1 MICTLLSLSI
11 IIFLLSSSSGD
22 GNSLTINYKHFL
34 KNKKLTNS
42 PLNTVF
48 LSERELPI
56 LVFAIYKDT
65 WLGRQ
70 SSVQLSDTLTMR
82 LMGIDSFRVN
92 RPCLLFQPIRPNWL
106 LVDLF
111 YSQFICISNVRNNT
125 IRISTLSICF
135 YFLRK
140 TNHRIGIIN
149 YVLFQEM
156 EMSFFWHY
164 LDCKLDFFFLK
175 KKSVISF
182 Y

>member
-22 GNSLTINYKHFL
+22 GNSLTINYKHFFL
-34 KNKKLTNS
+34 NKKLTNS

-82 LMGIDSFRVN
+82 LMV
-92 RPCLLFQPIRPNWL
+92 
-106 LVDLF
+106 
-111 YSQFICISNVRNNT
+111 
-125 IRISTLSICF
+125 STLSESIGHVRSFSLSGPTGCWWTYFTHNSFVLVIYGITQFEFRRYRFVFIFLEKQIIGLEYLIMYCF
-135 YFLRK
+135 RK
-140 TNHRIGIIN
+140 WKCHFSDTI
-149 YVLFQEM
+149 
-156 EMSFFWHY
+156 
-164 LDCKLDFFFLK
+164 
-175 KKSVISF
+175 
-182 Y
+182 